1 MSIRLSDEALNKKK
15 ERQNK
20 KAKLIFNI
28 LQKGKIKVDLYDP
41 DTLNPEIVFQYQIH
55 KAHFRSMV
63 DYTDGTVRSIV
74 ICFYDDIEV
83 FNEDGSE
90 ITEKL
95 PLWLV
100 SSIEMELIKKF
111 DGFNVELSMRESDD
125 GKKTIVNED
134 VSKHQKMINKVRV
147 IYKAYRNG
155 NYDFNYGPQ
164 KDKIRHVS
172 WVLPSKF
179 SVKIKEYSQEDSE
192 RYGYENYPILT
203 LNTETINFITEDG
216 KPIQNGEKMVI
227 SSKITNIFKKHGITV
242 YWTGNKNTTDDY
254 TNIDITPKSK

>member
-1 MSIRLSDEALNKKK
+1 MSIRLSSEELNKEK
-15 ERQNK
+15 ERQRK
-20 KAKLIFNI
+20 KGILIFKT
-28 LQKGKIKVDLYDP
+28 LKKGKVNVDLNDP
-41 DTLNPEIVFQYQIH
+41 NVPNKILVFRYQIH
-55 KAHFRSMV
+55 DANIDIRVEPTEGIRSLV
-63 DYTDGTVRSIV
+63 V
-74 ICFYDDIEV
+74 CEYDDIDI

-90 ITEKL
+90 ITKKL

-100 SSIEMELIKKF
+100 AMIESELIEKF
-111 DGFNVELSMRESDD
+111 DRFNIELWFKRPDD
-125 GKKTIVNED
+125 GKQSVLMENEND
-134 VSKHQKMINKVRV
+134 NQKMINKVRV
-147 IYKAYRNG
+147 IYKAHRNG
-155 NYDFNYGPQ
+155 HYDFKYGPQ
-164 KDKIRHVS
+164 KDKIKHVS

-216 KPIQNGEKMVI
+216 KSIQNGEKMVI